1 MARKNL
7 LLGGVVAALLAAA
20 GLWSLSSTHRSGEA
34 QPEPATAQG
43 VGPNGVLIVDAAHA
57 AQMGIGLTP
66 AIAAQ
71 DVPLATIPAIIQ
83 PPPNA
88 RVAVTATI
96 PGVVARTMVVEGDT
110 VRQGQALALISSR
123 EVLTMAADLARANA
137 RLGVA
142 QANAARLTLLSQ
154 EGVIAGARADEANA
168 LAAEARAD
176 VSEKSRLLR
185 MINGRGDTGAY
196 TLTAPIAGR
205 VTSATIQTGDAVD
218 GATAPFIIDAADRYE
233 VVGQAPARLVSLIRT
248 GMTVRL
254 LPNITGRIVA
264 VGTTIDPTTRSVT
277 VKAEIP
283 AGAGIVAG
291 RSTTILISGPAPEG
305 AVSVPEGA
313 VVDLD
318 GRSSVFVAAPGG
330 YAARQVASAGVSE
343 GRAVLLSGVRAGE
356 QVVTRGTS
364 ALKALT
370 VGR

>member
-1 MARKNL
+1 M
-7 LLGGVVAALLAAA
+7 LAAA
-20 GLWSLSSTHRSGEA
+20 GLGSWWATHRGGDAE
-34 QPEPATAQG
+34 PEPAGAQDP
-43 VGPNGVLIVDAAHA
+43 GPGGVLMVEPARA
-57 AQMGIGLTP
+57 AQMGVAMT
-66 AIAAQ
+66 AAVAAV
-71 DVPLATIPAIIQ
+71 DVPLARIPAIIQ
-83 PPPNA
+83 PPANA
-88 RVAVTATI
+88 RVAVTAII
-96 PGVVARTMVVEGDT
+96 PGVVSQTLVVEGDT
-110 VRQGQALALISSR
+110 VRKGQALALISSR

-142 QANAARLTLLSQ
+142 QSNAARLTLLSQ

-185 MINGRGDTGAY
+185 MINGHGETGAY

-205 VTSATIQTGDAVD
+205 VTSAAIQTGDAVD
-218 GATAPFIIDAADRYE
+218 GSTAPFVIDAADRYE
-233 VVGQAPARLVSLIRT
+233 VVGQAPARLVGRIRT

-254 LPNITGRIVA
+254 LPDITGRIVA
-264 VGTTIDPTTRSVT
+264 VGTTIDPATRSVT

-283 AGAGIVAG
+283 AGPGIVAG
-291 RSTTILISGPAPEG
+291 RSTAILVSGPAPEG
-305 AVSVPEGA
+305 AVSVPESA
-313 VVDLD
+313 IVDLD
-318 GRSSVFVAAPGG
+318 GQSSVFVAAPGG
-330 YAARQVASAGVSE
+330 YAARRVSSAGASD